1 VQIVRLIAMFAMH
14 LLASERERLKV
25 FCFDEGWRL
34 LGDPVGRSLL
44 ASLQRMGRSEMAVP
58 IVCTQLVTDTLLGE
72 RESLENLLG
81 ATFVFGMRSEG
92 EAARALSLLGLDPD
106 DRRARERLLDMDAGR
121 CLLRDH
127 NGRVEAVQ
135 VELVAPAL
143 LRAFSTTPGAGRGS

>member
-1 VQIVRLIAMFAMH
+1 
-14 LLASERERLKV
+14 LL
-25 FCFDEGWRL
+25 FDEGWRL